1 MQNQREKQDEGEY
14 TYLPVADKVPML
26 VRVCKYVPALAVCL
40 LGMVLIVKY
49 NRFLPFDQ
57 FRLALYATVGLSAFT
72 WAGTY
77 FGALW
82 KTRKPLP
89 KTEPI
94 YERALSLAQRCGVSV
109 DHIFVYPSNKVDAY
123 RTTLGSLCLSSKL
136 VREMDNA
143 EIEVYI
149 AHALYLDNFR
159 WTVSISII
167 FNALLNLY
175 SNDFKIFIRDYF
187 HLPNITSEMI
197 IKLTIAFL
205 YIVNF
210 VFATHWLDKHKKRAD
225 IFTAKIVSDTEFTIR
240 TLLKGH
246 YLSEG
251 NIPIVDG
258 AAPSSLRERFAY
270 MREQVPQELHK

>member
-1 MQNQREKQDEGEY
+1 MMQCQQEYQAQRDIQAETEQ
-14 TYLPVADKVPML
+14 TYLPAEDKVPTL
-26 VRVCKYVPALAVCL
+26 VRFCKYVPGLAVYL
-40 LGMVLIVKY
+40 LDMVLIVKY

-57 FRLALYATVGLSAFT
+57 FRLAIYATAGLSAFT

-136 VREMDNA
+136 VREMDNT

-159 WTVSISII
+159 
-167 FNALLNLY
+167 
-175 SNDFKIFIRDYF
+175 
-187 HLPNITSEMI
+187 
-197 IKLTIAFL
+197 
-205 YIVNF
+205 
-210 VFATHWLDKHKKRAD
+210 
-225 IFTAKIVSDTEFTIR
+225 
-240 TLLKGH
+240 
-246 YLSEG
+246 
-251 NIPIVDG
+251 
-258 AAPSSLRERFAY
+258 
-270 MREQVPQELHK
+270 